1 MIFTQTMKQAIS
13 IFACMMAIGFT
24 QVTYADNVTVAGV
37 KVEDSAQVG
46 NHNLK
51 LNGVGI
57 RTKFIFKV
65 YVAALYLNE
74 IKSTTPEVLS
84 QSGAK
89 RVHLVMLRDMSND
102 DFSQAF
108 MDGLRNNLDVNER
121 SKFIKPMTTFGQM
134 FSEVA
139 TLKKGDIMT
148 LDWVPGVGVESQYN
162 GKKVGETVNDAS
174 FYNAI
179 LKIWLGNKPVDSSL
193 KKKLLNNADN

>member
-1 MIFTQTMKQAIS
+1 MVLTQTMKRTIS
-13 IFACMMAIGFT
+13 IFTCMLAFSIS
-24 QVTYADNVTVAGV
+24 QVTYAETVTVAGV
-37 KVEDSAQVG
+37 KVEDSTQVG

-74 IKSTTPEVLS
+74 VKSTTQEVLA

-89 RVHLVMLRDMSND
+89 RVNLVMLRDMSND

-108 MDGLRNNLDVNER
+108 MDGLRNNLDINER
-121 SKFIKPMTTFGQM
+121 SKLIKPMITFGQM
-134 FSEVA
+134 FSEVP

-148 LDWVPGVGVESQYN
+148 VDWVPGSGVECTYN
-162 GKKVGETVNDAS
+162 GKKIGETINDAA
-174 FYNAI
+174 FYNAV
-179 LKIWLGNKPVDSSL
+179 LKIWLGNKPADSSL
-193 KKKLLNNADN
+193 KKKLLNNAE